1 MLAHLISCHLSISL
15 QSVCVYRLITPYT
28 FNTGVM
34 KVRAA
39 TALPTAQI
47 TLNTSSGEGCQLGG
61 KILGSDGRCAQTIH
75 LLHEKGISGD
85 PREYFF
91 LSYLITLLAYG

>member
-1 MLAHLISCHLSISL
+1 
-15 QSVCVYRLITPYT
+15 
-28 FNTGVM
+28 M

-75 LLHEKGISGD
+75 LLHENGISGAAGD
-85 PREYFF
+85 YIYFF
-91 LSYLITLLAYG
+91 IVTYYSSGLWVTFVGLQDTY